1 MALGLNKTKRRIA
14 SVRSTQKITKAM
26 GMVATVKLKRFKDAH
41 FAAGPYFAS
50 LEEAMGRCL
59 AFSDEKEKAP
69 CLEENKDAKGSLV
82 IFLTS
87 DLGLCAAYNSN
98 LFRFLDKV
106 LDKENDAV
114 IPLGAKGLSHLLHEG
129 GYRLEEAETFGL
141 SLDLTSRETEAA
153 GRKLQQAFLE
163 GRYKKITVIYTRY
176 VNSLSFLPQEYTLLP
191 VSVSYEKKEDEEW
204 CPPIFEPSAKEQ
216 SELLLGQYLS
226 GILSCLINESQL
238 SEQASRR
245 NAMDSAN
252 DNADELLRQL
262 SVEYNKARQSSIT
275 QEITEV
281 VAGASNAK

>member
-41 FAAGPYFAS
+41 FASEAYFAS
-50 LEEAMGRCL
+50 LEEAMGRCF
-59 AFSDEKEKAP
+59 AFLTKKDKTPYLKEN
-69 CLEENKDAKGSLV
+69 ESAKGNLV

-98 LFRFLDKV
+98 LFRFLDKTI
-106 LDKENDAV
+106 DKENDTV
-114 IPLGAKGLSHLLHEG
+114 IALGAKGLSHLLHEG
-129 GYRLEEAETFGL
+129 GYLMEEAETYGL
-141 SLDLTSRETEAA
+141 SLNLTPREIETSA
-153 GRKLQQAFLE
+153 KLLQQAFLE
-163 GRYKKITVIYTRY
+163 GRYRKIKVIYTRY
-176 VNSLSFLPQEYTLLP
+176 VNSLSFVPEEYTLLP
-191 VSVSYEKKEDEEW
+191 VSISYQKKEDEEW

-216 SELLLGQYLS
+216 SELLMGQYLS
-226 GILSCLINESQL
+226 GILSCLITESQL

-252 DNADELLRQL
+252 DNADELLKQL

>member
-41 FAAGPYFAS
+41 FASEAYFAS
-50 LEEAMGRCL
+50 LEEAMGRCF
-59 AFSDEKEKAP
+59 AFLGKKGKTP
-69 CLEENKDAKGSLV
+69 YLQENQGAKGDLV

-98 LFRFLDKV
+98 LFRYLDEV
-106 LDKENDAV
+106 IDKESDTA
-114 IPLGAKGLSHLLHEG
+114 IPLGGKGLSHLLHEG
-129 GYRLEEAETFGL
+129 GYNLEEASTYGL
-141 SLDLTSRETEAA
+141 SLSFTPREIEAS
-153 GRKLQQAFLE
+153 GKKLQEAFLA
-163 GRYKKITVIYTRY
+163 GKYKKIRVIYTHY
-176 VNSLSFLPQEYTLLP
+176 VNSLSFVPQEYTLLP
-191 VSVSYEKKEDEEW
+191 VSIDYKKKEDEEW
-204 CPPIFEPSAKEQ
+204 CPPIFEPSAEEQ
-216 SELLLGQYLS
+216 GEALMGQYLS
-226 GILSCLINESQL
+226 GVLSCLLNESQL

-252 DNADELLRQL
+252 DNADELLKQL

-281 VAGASNAK
+281 VAGASNAR

>member
-41 FAAGPYFAS
+41 FAAEDYFSS
-50 LEEAMGRCL
+50 LEEAMGKCF
-59 AFSDEKEKAP
+59 AFLDEKKASRY
-69 CLEENKDAKGSLV
+69 LQENENAKGDLL

-98 LFRFLDKV
+98 LFRFLEKIV
-106 LDKENDAV
+106 DKERDSIIA
-114 IPLGAKGLSHLLHEG
+114 LGAKGLSHLLHEG
-129 GYRLEEAETFGL
+129 GYDLVDPETYGL
-141 SLDLTSRETEAA
+141 SLCFTPREIEKASK
-153 GRKLQQAFLE
+153 KLQQAFLE
-163 GRYKKITVIYTRY
+163 GKYKRIRVIYTHY
-176 VNSLSFLPQEYTLLP
+176 VNSLSFVPMEYDLLP
-191 VSVSYEKKEDEEW
+191 ISLSYKKKEDEEW
-204 CPPIFEPSAKEQ
+204 CPPLFEPSAEIQ
-216 SELLLGQYLS
+216 SELLMGQYLS
-226 GILSCLINESQL
+226 GVLSCLLNESQL

-252 DNADELLRQL
+252 DNADELLEKL

-281 VAGASNAK
+281 VAGANNAR

>member
-26 GMVATVKLKRFKDAH
+26 GMVATVKLKRFKNAH
-41 FAAGPYFAS
+41 FASEPYFAS
-50 LEEAMGRCL
+50 LEEAMGRCF
-59 AFSDEKEKAP
+59 AFLGEKEASPYLKAS
-69 CLEENKDAKGSLV
+69 ENAKGDLL

-87 DLGLCAAYNSN
+87 DLGLCAAYNAN

-106 LDKENDAV
+106 IDKDNDAV
-114 IPLGAKGLSHLLHEG
+114 IALGAKGLSHLLHEG
-129 GYRLEEAETFGL
+129 GYKMEKAENFGL
-141 SLDLTSRETEAA
+141 SLNLSSREIEAA
-153 GRKLQQAFLE
+153 AKKLQNAFLE
-163 GRYKKITVIYTRY
+163 GRYKSVKVIYTHY
-176 VNSLSFLPQEYTLLP
+176 VNSLSFVPKEYVLLP
-191 VSVSYEKKEDEEW
+191 LSLSYQKKEDEEW

-216 SELLLGQYLS
+216 CELLMGQHLS
-226 GILSCLINESQL
+226 GILYCLINESQL

-252 DNADELLRQL
+252 DNADELLKQL

-281 VAGASNAK
+281 VAGANNAK

>member
-41 FAAGPYFAS
+41 FASEEYFAS
-50 LEEAMGRCL
+50 LKEAMGRCF
-59 AFSDEKEKAP
+59 AFLNKKDQTP
-69 CLEENKDAKGSLV
+69 YLEEKREAKGDLV

-98 LFRFLDKV
+98 LFRFLDQTI
-106 LDKENDAV
+106 DKERDSV

-129 GYRLEEAETFGL
+129 GYCLEEAGAYGL
-141 SLDLTSRETEAA
+141 SLNFTPREIEASA
-153 GRKLQQAFLE
+153 KKLQEAFLV
-163 GRYKKITVIYTRY
+163 GKYRRIKVIYTHY

-191 VSVSYEKKEDEEW
+191 VKLEYAKKSDEEW
-204 CPPIFEPSAKEQ
+204 CPPLFEPSAKEQ
-216 SELLLGQYLS
+216 GELLMGQYLS
-226 GILSCLINESQL
+226 SALSCLINESQL

-252 DNADELLRQL
+252 DNADELLQQL

-281 VAGASNAK
+281 VAGASNAR

>member
-41 FAAGPYFAS
+41 FASEPYFAS
-50 LEEAMGRCL
+50 LEEAMGRCF
-59 AFSDEKEKAP
+59 AFLGEKEASSYLKAS
-69 CLEENKDAKGSLV
+69 ENAKGDLL

-87 DLGLCAAYNSN
+87 DLGLCAAYNAN

-106 LDKENDAV
+106 IDKDNDAV
-114 IPLGAKGLSHLLHEG
+114 IALGAKGLSHLLHEG
-129 GYRLEEAETFGL
+129 GYKMEKAENFGL
-141 SLDLTSRETEAA
+141 SLNLSSREIETAA
-153 GRKLQQAFLE
+153 KKLQNAFLE
-163 GRYKKITVIYTRY
+163 GKYKSVKVIYTHY
-176 VNSLSFLPQEYTLLP
+176 VNSLSFVPKEYVLLP
-191 VSVSYEKKEDEEW
+191 LSLSYQKKEDEEW

-216 SELLLGQYLS
+216 CELLMGQYLS
-226 GILSCLINESQL
+226 GILYCLINESQL

-252 DNADELLRQL
+252 DNADELLKQL

-281 VAGASNAK
+281 VAGANNAK